1 MNDMDDKIF
10 SPFGPSIYKVK
21 IPKNLQDELNK
32 YVEEVIKNKNK
43 QKSLIMEKIL
53 LEMLIKKLS

>member
-32 YVEEVIKNKNK
+32 YVEEVIKNKKKNK
-43 QKSLIMEKIL
+43 RA
-53 LEMLIKKLS
+53 